1 MPVPPDLERRLRDC
15 RDRGE
20 QIEKDRWQHAQ
31 EREHLVIEAW
41 KAGGG
46 IREIGELVG
55 MSHVGVS
62 KLLQRTGTRE
72 PWGPD
77 TTPEDINRELD
88 GER

>member
-1 MPVPPDLERRLRDC
+1 MPVPPDLERRLRDV
-15 RDRGE
+15 RERGE
-20 QIEKDRWQHAQ
+20 QIEADRWAHAQ
-31 EREHLVIEAW
+31 EREAIVIEAW

-62 KLLQRTGTRE
+62 KLLERTGTRAKLTLDDDE
-72 PWGPD
+72 RAA
-77 TTPEDINRELD
+77 RELD